1 MDQKPSRLTT
11 AFIKSI
17 DRPGRWGDGRGGN
30 GLSIIAY
37 TNAAGGINLAWSQRI
52 LVDGK
57 QRTFG
62 LGRWP
67 NKSPTVARKL
77 AFENVRKRDLGENIR
92 EPKRQIPTLGEA
104 FDRHIADHTPEWTRK
119 GERRAK
125 EIEYRWNRS
134 RQYWHSILSKKIS
147 AVTHDDVID
156 IIRDDWHKRPA
167 IAARVQNH
175 LSQVLD
181 QAVQME
187 LRASNPATRGFIV
200 GKLGQQPKG
209 KKHPAAPYQDL
220 GGYLAQIRD
229 SDFWW
234 AERYCLILLALT
246 EDRSGELREAMW
258 DDVDWDKETLTIPAE
273 RMKAG
278 KRHVIPLC
286 RQALEILRFAASRPR
301 HSKGTIFPPQRGG
314 VFLTSGRLSLITKK
328 LGLPFVPHGL
338 RGSFANWGADHKNKE
353 YRLLA
358 KISIAHTVD
367 SKADQSY
374 ITTDVL
380 EKRRPMLQ
388 EYADF
393 LTETMGPVISPHD
406 QDQNPGQD
414 QERGP
419 DHDATDVDGPAEDDR
434 QLSFDQLFSYDK
446 TA

>member
-1 MDQKPSRLTT
+1 MDQKPPRLTA

-30 GLSIIAY
+30 GLSIIGY
-37 TNAAGGINLAWSQRI
+37 TTADGGINLAWSQRI
-52 LVDGK
+52 LVDGT

-67 NKSPTVARKL
+67 NISLTVARKR
-77 AFENVRKRDLGENIR
+77 AFENIRKRDLGENIR
-92 EPKRQIPTLGEA
+92 EPKRHIPTLGEA
-104 FDRHIADHTPEWTRK
+104 FDRYIANHTPEWTRK

-125 EIEYRWNRS
+125 EIAYRWSRS
-134 RQYWHSILSKKIS
+134 RQYWHSMLSKKVP

-156 IIRDDWHKRPA
+156 ILRDDWHNRPA
-167 IAARVQNH
+167 MAARVQNH

-187 LRASNPATRGFIV
+187 IRASNPAARRFVVRT
-200 GKLGQQPKG
+200 LGQQPEG
-209 KKHPAAPYQDL
+209 KNHPAAPYQNL
-220 GGYLAQIRD
+220 GGYLAKIRD

-234 AERYCLILLALT
+234 AEKYCVILLALT
-246 EDRSGELREAMW
+246 EDRSGELREAVW

-278 KRHVIPLC
+278 QQHVIPLS
-286 RQALEILRFAASRPR
+286 RQALEILRFAASKPR

-314 VFLTSGRLSLITKK
+314 VFMARGRLSIITKR

-338 RGSFANWGADHKNKE
+338 RGSFANWAAEHENEE

-367 SKADQSY
+367 SKSDRSY

-380 EKRRPMLQ
+380 EKRRRMLQ

-393 LTETMGPVISPHD
+393 LGQTCGSFIAPKD
-406 QDQNPGQD
+406 QD
-414 QERGP
+414 R
-419 DHDATDVDGPAEDDR
+419 DATDPDGR
-434 QLSFDQLFSYDK
+434 QSSFDQQPSFGRQPSFDQLFAFEK